1 MRNFVLAA
9 LLAVFNINQIAWA
22 DESWLVL
29 QKASEAARELSYQGV
44 FVYQMGSVSKSV
56 QITHMNFGQGE
67 YARMVVL
74 DGSPREVLSQGS
86 NAVIFNP
93 KNEKVIIE
101 KRRGQSMFP
110 ALLPANMD
118 AIKASYQLKLGGFER
133 IAGREAQIV
142 FLEPKDKYRYGY
154 RFWAD
159 KEFGLLL
166 KAMSTNERNESMEQM
181 AFSQV
186 VMLNDQNMDWFQPK
200 VDHRKPYVMEQEKTV
215 THAEAPTWTMGEVPE
230 GYYKVDQVLRIV
242 PGKHM
247 PVTHMIFSDG
257 LSSVS
262 VFIEKLSKGV
272 TAKSG
277 HSAMGATNLY
287 ALANEGYQVVVVG
300 EVPEATVTQF
310 ASAVNFKK

>member
-1 MRNFVLAA
+1 MRNFVLAT
-9 LLAVFNINQIAWA
+9 LLAMLSLNQFAWA
-22 DESWLVL
+22 DEPWLVL

-44 FVYQMGSVSKSV
+44 FVYQMGNVSKSV

-118 AIKASYQLKLGGFER
+118 AIKTSYQLKLGGFER
-133 IAGREAQIV
+133 VAGREAQIV

-181 AFSQV
+181 AFTQL

-215 THAEAPTWTMGEVPE
+215 TNTEAPSWTMGEVPE

-262 VFIEKLSKGV
+262 VFIEKLSKGAV
-272 TAKSG
+272 AKNG

-287 ALANEGYQVVVVG
+287 ALANDGYQVVVVG